1 LKAKCDEAFS
11 NSAANFNMRR
21 YTKARGADLGVTL
34 PPGNRGNLLTDFVL
48 FERRMSTADAEA
60 GTFQLNV
67 STIYGYKRPLFGSA

>member
-1 LKAKCDEAFS
+1 
-11 NSAANFNMRR
+11 MRR